1 MDGGT
6 NKENEQTKAKITIYT
21 HTVFHMGRSHKSADF
36 PTATLHTNFLPNKVT
51 VFLIKI
57 NSKMRGPIREILL
70 HGSRGGLLQHCI
82 CLEKE
87 FSE

>member
-1 MDGGT
+1 MFLPPHRSFFFFFFYFAINSEMDGGT

-51 VFLIKI
+51 VF
-57 NSKMRGPIREILL
+57 
-70 HGSRGGLLQHCI
+70 
-82 CLEKE
+82 
-87 FSE
+87 